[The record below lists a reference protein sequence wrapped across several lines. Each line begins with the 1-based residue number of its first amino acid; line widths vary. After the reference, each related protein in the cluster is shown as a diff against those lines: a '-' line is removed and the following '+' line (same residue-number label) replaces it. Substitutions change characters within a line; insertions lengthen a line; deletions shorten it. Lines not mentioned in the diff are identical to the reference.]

1 MAVARNGATAAGAA
15 QLEVFLTGT
24 ARRSTLQCFGESDL
38 ALYRDYRLYNGPTAL
53 WSCPVAAARYCAT
66 DAGAAQLE
74 VFLTGTAR
82 MCSASVSLTHGP
94 ARDRNSRLY
103 NGPQALWSCRVAAAR
118 YCATAAGD
126 AQLEVFLSVTLMGPA
141 HAPVQQCFS
150 ESYQALGRASDRRL
164 YNGPA
169 AQRPCPRHGYLY
181 LSISRYGYLNIY
193 IQKLIS

>member
-118 YCATAAGD
+118 NCATAAGA
-126 AQLEVFLSVTLMGPA
+126 AQLEVFLTGTARMC
-141 HAPVQQCFS
+141 QCFS
-150 ESYQALGRASDRRL
+150 ESDSWSCP
-164 YNGPA
+164 GP
-169 AQRPCPRHGYLY
+169 
-181 LSISRYGYLNIY
+181 
-193 IQKLIS
+193 